1 MTRGA
6 EGVRIGRVVANSGRD
21 ILVLMDGAMGSR
33 PAIRTSD
40 TAIIRTETETTVG
53 VVTGINAPAPGL
65 ENTGDEIWI
74 VQVELVGAVA
84 AGDGEFSRGV
94 SHPPSL
100 GSVVHLASDEDLRI
114 LYGGRDGKGLP
125 IGHMPGR
132 QSVNITMDSD
142 RLVAGGF
149 AILGASD
156 SGKSCSLA
164 CVARALVRAR
174 FPANILLIDPYNE
187 FSRSFSKA
195 ATIIRPTAGQ
205 FPHWLLTGE
214 EMAWVMSLNGGS
226 LDLDERSLLEEAI
239 PFARRNF
246 LRRAGQEAE
255 AAAVDGP
262 IPYRVTDLISHV
274 DKAGTADNG
283 RSLAACKRL
292 RERIMSAI
300 ADPRLSVL
308 FGTAATADSLGSLM
322 TDLFRLEGPPPMAVL
337 QLGRVSEGIDRLI
350 VAIVARLAAALAEWS
365 STPRKTL
372 LLIDNMERYAPA
384 ELQDNVSAF
393 SRKELRVLGGRPRK
407 LGLSLGFTAS
417 SPRLVERELLMR
429 SNTMFLHRMPSP
441 LDADAVEE
449 VLPEPA
455 PATVDSL
462 PALGAR
468 EAVGIGAGMSFSGR
482 IEMSELP
489 EVAIPGARSQRHDHA
504 EPDDAESI
512 VNRWRHAGAGEGYAA
527 NAATG

>member
-1 MTRGA
+1 MNRGS
-6 EGVRIGRVVANSGRD
+6 ESVRIGRVVANSGRD
-21 ILVLMDGAMGSR
+21 ILVLMDGAMGNR
-33 PAIRTSD
+33 PAIRPSD
-40 TAIIRTETETTVG
+40 NVMVHTDTEITVG

-65 ENTGDEIWI
+65 ENTGDELWI
-74 VQVELVGAVA
+74 VQVELVGALSSK
-84 AGDGEFSRGV
+84 GGEFTRGV

-100 GSVVHLASDEDLRI
+100 GSVVHLATDDDLRT
-114 LYGGRDGKGLP
+114 LYGGPDKTGLP

-132 QSVNITMDSD
+132 SSVNATVDAS
-142 RLVAGGF
+142 RLVDGGF
-149 AILGASD
+149 AVLGSSD
-156 SGKSCSLA
+156 SGKSSTLA
-164 CVARALVRAR
+164 CIARALVRAR
-174 FPANILLIDPYNE
+174 FPSNILLIDPYNE

-195 ATIIRPTAGQ
+195 ATIIQPTAGQ

-214 EMAWVMSLNGGS
+214 EMAWVLSLNGGS
-226 LDLDERSLLEEAI
+226 LDRDERSLLDEAI

-246 LRRAGQEAE
+246 LRRAGQESA

-283 RSLAACKRL
+283 RTLASCKRL

-308 FGTAATADSLGSLM
+308 FGTAATADSLGNLM

-365 STPRKTL
+365 STPRRTL

-468 EAVGIGAGMSFSGR
+468 EAVGVGAGMSFSGR

-489 EVAIPGARSQRHDHA
+489 EVAVPGARSKPHDQA

-527 NAATG
+527 SVATG